1 MWGRSKWRVRRNC
14 KYTIACLREDVSK
27 SYGVD
32 NLNLAIVEK
41 FCRKMA
47 NFHAVYKAGLRGA
60 EAVEAQKKCKSHR
73 KPAPSEYISP
83 A

>member
-1 MWGRSKWRVRRNC
+1 
-14 KYTIACLREDVSK
+14 
-27 SYGVD
+27 
-32 NLNLAIVEK
+32 
-41 FCRKMA
+41 MA